1 MEFSGKALVLRQGPF
16 READVWLK
24 LFSPGH
30 GVFTAFAFGG
40 MKSRRRF
47 PGCLEPLSLALFTVG
62 QSRDSRYLVLE
73 EGTLVNG
80 FSALKADPGRLGMAV
95 NSLRFVEAVSSGPV
109 ESRRLFDLLLAY
121 LEVLESGRGDES
133 MPVFF
138 RARVAFE
145 EGYQPDL
152 TSCAG
157 CKRPLSA
164 FDRPR
169 FFVHKGRVL
178 CPDCPPGEEAGDEP
192 GQGMPVSPGALMAL
206 DWVRTHD
213 PEQWPELSLTPET
226 DRQCRR
232 LVERFVAFHLGL
244 SLENNGYKT
253 I

>member
-1 MEFSGKALVLRQGPF
+1 MEFSGKALVLRQGLF

-24 LFSPGH
+24 LFSPRH

-47 PGCLEPLSLALFTVG
+47 CGCLEPLTLALFTVG
-62 QSRDSRYLVLE
+62 QSRDGRYQVLE
-73 EGTLVNG
+73 EGSLINAYPG
-80 FSALKADPGRLGMAV
+80 IKADPRRLGMAV
-95 NSLRFVEAVSSGPV
+95 NCLRFVEAVFEGPGESSRP
-109 ESRRLFDLLLAY
+109 LFDLLLAV
-121 LEVLESGRGDES
+121 LDVLESGQGDETL
-133 MPVFF
+133 PVFF

-145 EGYQPDL
+145 EGYRPEL
-152 TSCAG
+152 TG
-157 CKRPLSA
+157 CHGCGRPLSA

-178 CPDCPPGEEAGDEP
+178 CPACSSEGEAE
-192 GQGMPVSPGALMAL
+192 QGMPVSPGALRTL
-206 DWVRTHD
+206 DWVRTHG
-213 PEQWPELSLTPET
+213 PEDWPELSLTPET